1 MKKSPHPPA
10 QILKIS
16 KILMSQ
22 AIGVPVP
29 FLNKSLEAKDTCL
42 PALGWVQ
49 VQVVLLRKF
58 SQWEMLREWR
68 KEEEENSQSKLI
80 SEDSLANL
88 WSHKELRSIFA
99 YQSLFPSWRK
109 RAGLLQLHTCHW
121 PQVVLSKYNLLDIF
135 SSGSLEV
142 RQL

>member
-88 WSHKELRSIFA
+88 
-99 YQSLFPSWRK
+99 
-109 RAGLLQLHTCHW
+109 
-121 PQVVLSKYNLLDIF
+121 
-135 SSGSLEV
+135 
-142 RQL
+142 

>member
-49 VQVVLLRKF
+49 VQVVLLRKS

-88 WSHKELRSIFA
+88 
-99 YQSLFPSWRK
+99 
-109 RAGLLQLHTCHW
+109 
-121 PQVVLSKYNLLDIF
+121 
-135 SSGSLEV
+135 
-142 RQL
+142 

>member
-1 MKKSPHPPA
+1 
-10 QILKIS
+10 
-16 KILMSQ
+16 MSQ

-68 KEEEENSQSKLI
+68 KEEEENKSIKTNFRRLAGQPLI
-80 SEDSLANL
+80 SQGTQEHIRISEFVPILKEEGWAFATAHLSLTTGCP
-88 WSHKELRSIFA
+88 E
-99 YQSLFPSWRK
+99 
-109 RAGLLQLHTCHW
+109 
-121 PQVVLSKYNLLDIF
+121 
-135 SSGSLEV
+135 
-142 RQL
+142 